1 MTPEAAGALARLE
14 SLVSWYEKCH
24 PGSNLSREWAAVEI
38 LRRELGKLAQVAA
51 IYHEGIERIG
61 GRCDV
66 RG

>member
-1 MTPEAAGALARLE
+1 MTTEVIAALSRLE

-24 PGSNLSREWAAVEI
+24 PGSNLTKEWEAVEL
-38 LRRELGKLAQVAA
+38 LRLELGKVDSVAA

-61 GRCDV
+61 GHCDV